1 MTQRPTVLLAR
12 GGAGAVTLQNTPF
25 FARSGMG
32 YLRRIRRYLIKICNL
47 QRELCKTK
55 ARRQSEERSA
65 CRILCLSMRAAWCVT
80 KRRGGCS
87 VNVFEIVFSPTGGT
101 ERVSGLVTGALDGNT
116 VTVDLTDSGQDF
128 HGVSMT
134 KDDVAVISVPSYAGR
149 VPAVVVD
156 RLGMVRGNGAR
167 AVLVCVYGNR
177 AFEDTLVELEDVAKS
192 AGFRV
197 VAAVAAIAEHSV
209 ARQFAAGRPDAQDV
223 AQLAEFAQRIR
234 QKLLDGDMSEP
245 SIPGNRPYKQ
255 AGGHSMVPQTTED
268 CVSCGACT
276 ASCPVCAI
284 DKDDPKQVDGEVCV
298 SCMRC
303 VAVCPR
309 GARKLDPNKLAAV
322 TQMLSKACVERR
334 ECELFI

>member
-1 MTQRPTVLLAR
+1 M
-12 GGAGAVTLQNTPF
+12 
-25 FARSGMG
+25 S
-32 YLRRIRRYLIKICNL
+32 
-47 QRELCKTK
+47 
-55 ARRQSEERSA
+55 
-65 CRILCLSMRAAWCVT
+65 
-80 KRRGGCS
+80 
-87 VNVFEIVFSPTGGT
+87 VFEIVFSPTGGT
-101 ERVSGLVTGALDGNT
+101 RKVSGLVAGALDKNT
-116 VTVDLTDSGQDF
+116 VTVDLTDSGLDF
-128 HGVSMT
+128 SAVSMT
-134 KDDVAVISVPSYAGR
+134 EDDVAVISVPAYAGR
-149 VPAVVVD
+149 IPAVVAD

-177 AFEDTLVELEDVAKS
+177 AFEDTLVELEDVARR

-223 AQLAEFAQRIR
+223 AQFAEFAQRIR

-255 AGGHSMVPQTTED
+255 TGGHGMVPQATGD
-268 CVSCGACT
+268 CVSCGACA

-284 DKDDPKQVDGEVCV
+284 DKDDPKQVDGEACV

-309 GARKLDPNKLAAV
+309 GARKLDSNKLAAV
-322 TQMLSKACVERR
+322 TQMLSKACAERKQ
-334 ECELFI
+334 CELFI

>member
-1 MTQRPTVLLAR
+1 M
-12 GGAGAVTLQNTPF
+12 
-25 FARSGMG
+25 
-32 YLRRIRRYLIKICNL
+32 
-47 QRELCKTK
+47 
-55 ARRQSEERSA
+55 SA
-65 CRILCLSMRAAWCVT
+65 
-80 KRRGGCS
+80 
-87 VNVFEIVFSPTGGT
+87 FEIVFSPTGGT
-101 ERVSGLVTGALDGNT
+101 ERVSGLVTGALGGDVAT
-116 VTVDLTDSGQDF
+116 IDLTDSGLDF
-128 HGVSMT
+128 HGVSMA
-134 KDDVAVISVPSYAGR
+134 KDEVAVISVPSYAGR

-209 ARQFAAGRPDAQDV
+209 VRQFAAGRPDAQDA

-234 QKLLDGDMSEP
+234 QKLLDGDTSEP

-255 AGGHSMVPQTTED
+255 AGGHSMVPQTTEG
-268 CVSCGACT
+268 CVSCGAC
-276 ASCPVCAI
+276 AAACPVRAI
-284 DKDDPKQVDGEVCV
+284 DKDDPGQVDGEACI

-303 VAVCPR
+303 VSVCPR
-309 GARKLDPNKLAAV
+309 NARKLDSNKLTAV
-322 TQMLSKACVERR
+322 TQMLSKACIERR

>member
-1 MTQRPTVLLAR
+1 M
-12 GGAGAVTLQNTPF
+12 
-25 FARSGMG
+25 S
-32 YLRRIRRYLIKICNL
+32 
-47 QRELCKTK
+47 
-55 ARRQSEERSA
+55 
-65 CRILCLSMRAAWCVT
+65 
-80 KRRGGCS
+80 
-87 VNVFEIVFSPTGGT
+87 VFEMVFSPTGGT
-101 ERVSGLVTGALDGNT
+101 EKVSGLVAGALDGNT
-116 VTVDLTDSGQDF
+116 VAVDLTDSGQNF
-128 HGVSMT
+128 RVVSMT

-177 AFEDTLVELEDVAKS
+177 AFEDTLVELEDVAKR

-223 AQLAEFAQRIR
+223 SQLAEFAQRIR

-255 AGGHSMVPQTTED
+255 AGGHSMVPQATED
-268 CVSCGACT
+268 CVSCGAC
-276 ASCPVCAI
+276 AALCPVRAI
-284 DKDDPKQVDGEVCV
+284 DKDDPSQVNGDVCI
-298 SCMRC
+298 SSIRC

-309 GARKLDPNKLAAV
+309 GARKPNPAALAAV
-322 TQMLSKACVERR
+322 TKMLSRVCVERK
-334 ECELFI
+334 ECKLFI